1 MNQELTKSLG
11 MIATITERVPKTAI
25 DAILPIFDH
34 LTADST
40 PADFDWAIHPG
51 GAAIL
56 HGAQRSL
63 NLSDDHIRAS
73 LKVYRSHGNSSS
85 PTVLIVLDEL
95 RRMEKGRDNVVAT
108 SFGPGMTIEMC
119 MMKRC
124 RTGDLEVEASEESSF
139 FGGATGS
146 IRETEEMVCCSH
158 CSCGVKRI
166 IGVSFALDTVH
177 NNTVFR
183 TG

>member
-1 MNQELTKSLG
+1 

-25 DAILPIFDH
+25 GAILPIFDH
-34 LTADST
+34 LAAGST
-40 PADFDWAIHPG
+40 PTDFDWAIHPG

-95 RRMEKGRDNVVAT
+95 RGTEKGRDNVVAT

-119 MMKRC
+119 LMKRC
-124 RTGDLEVEASEESSF
+124 RTGDLVPRSRSKVWRSHYSSAVLPVQFARLRGWYAALAALVE
-139 FGGATGS
+139 
-146 IRETEEMVCCSH
+146 
-158 CSCGVKRI
+158 
-166 IGVSFALDTVH
+166 
-177 NNTVFR
+177 
-183 TG
+183 